1 MAREAVITGREPAAA
16 SRHSLDRPIGSTV
29 ATGNDAGMTTSHH
42 DAGTTSSHSGPV
54 DLTGAPFRTA
64 TAVACGLTPRMLANE
79 RFVRLFR
86 DVYVVAELADDP
98 AVRASGALLLAPH
111 AVIGHGTAAR
121 LWDLP
126 LPAAS
131 AEDAGT
137 DAEEP
142 VHLLVPPGTAAPRR
156 AGLVVHEVPV
166 PPEDVAV
173 RDGLPL
179 AVPARVLVDVAT
191 CWCLADLVALGDA
204 ALARGLLDEV
214 DLARR
219 VHEQRGRR
227 GIAAARRVMTR
238 LDGASPSAADSRL
251 RVLLQSADLPRP
263 RHEGEGVLGWPAY
276 GLRFRRRH
284 RPGVA
289 HRRGAA
295 RLGPAARPR
304 VDAVPA
310 TTAAA

>member
-1 MAREAVITGREPAAA
+1 
-16 SRHSLDRPIGSTV
+16 
-29 ATGNDAGMTTSHH
+29 MTTSPH
-42 DAGTTSSHSGPV
+42 DPGTTQSHSGPV

-64 TAVACGLTPRMLANE
+64 TAVAAGLTPRMLANQ

-111 AVIGHGTAAR
+111 AVIGHSTAAR

-126 LPAAS
+126 LPAALAAS
-131 AEDAGT
+131 SRDAAT
-137 DAEEP
+137 ETEEP
-142 VHLLVPPGTAAPRR
+142 VHLLVAPGKAAPRR

-166 PPEDVAV
+166 PPDDVAM
-173 RDGLPL
+173 RDGLRL
-179 AVPARVLVDVAT
+179 TVPARVLVDVAT

-219 VHEQRGRR
+219 VNEQRGRR
-227 GIAAARRVMTR
+227 GIAAARRVMSR
-238 LDGASPSAADSRL
+238 LDADSPSAADSRL

-263 RHEGEGVLGWPAY
+263 RHEDKGVLGWPEY
-276 GLRFRRRH
+276 GLRFRRRC

-289 HRRGAA
+289 HGRGAA
-295 RLGPAARPR
+295 GLGPAARPR